1 MKRRIYKKW
10 LKNPMNKRL
19 KGKHCNKIAYFK
31 PTETRCLCDAID
43 EIERMIYER
52 VMIPKEVFVSKF
64 CSTSGMSA
72 RLQEKIDEL
81 NKKYK
86 KYEQEKEQK

>member
-1 MKRRIYKKW
+1 M
-10 LKNPMNKRL
+10 
-19 KGKHCNKIAYFK
+19 
-31 PTETRCLCDAID
+31 
-43 EIERMIYER
+43 YER
-52 VMIPKEVFVSKF
+52 AMIPKEVFVSKF
-64 CSTSGMSA
+64 CSTSGMSG